1 MARRN
6 WYSPDGGRIAA
17 NLRMLVLLIIQ
28 RRRPNHVVVLVV
40 VEHRMM
46 MIVQMR
52 PRIRRQLI
60 RTGWVPTVIGHSDR
74 LIRGS
79 HRFWNKTAPRWS
91 NWVNNSLTLCLSLWM
106 IRVCWPL
113 ILVHVLLWRRLRR
126 SCRRCKGVT
135 SRHGGDFGK
144 ILSFFFFGFFF
155 ELLKAS
161 LFIFIIL
168 LCNVQSLEHAQN

>member
-6 WYSPDGGRIAA
+6 WYSPDGRRIAA

-126 SCRRCKGVT
+126 SCRRCKGGT
-135 SRHGGDFGK
+135 SRHGGDLGK
-144 ILSFFFFGFFF
+144 FLSFFVC
-155 ELLKAS
+155 
-161 LFIFIIL
+161 LFLWILRGLSFYIYYFIT
-168 LCNVQSLEHAQN
+168 